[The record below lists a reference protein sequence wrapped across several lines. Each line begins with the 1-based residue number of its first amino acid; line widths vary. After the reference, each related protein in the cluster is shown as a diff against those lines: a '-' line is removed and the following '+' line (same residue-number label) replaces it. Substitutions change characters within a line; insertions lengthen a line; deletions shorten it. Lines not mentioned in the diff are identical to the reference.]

1 MNKAK
6 ANVNKYQPMPKQE
19 MMDLIQGVYIKKSQE
34 INTKNELHLEFDDF
48 VYSVMIQRFG
58 TKKKADHKGQEF
70 LLALKKYS

>member
-6 ANVNKYQPMPKQE
+6 ANVNKYLPMSKQE

-48 VYSVMIQRFG
+48 VYSVMI
-58 TKKKADHKGQEF
+58 
-70 LLALKKYS
+70 